1 MRVYA
6 ICRQCAEVHLAT
18 AGCPGCARAAAIGR
32 RDGTAGTALG
42 RDGSGDALGP
52 HRGST
57 GRSGIRLSAGC
68 SPGGPRGETT
78 ALVEHAPRRRRV
90 WLSAAVLGAYLL
102 AILGLLAA
110 VLLGQA
116 TAI

>member
-6 ICRQCAEVHLAT
+6 ICRQCAEVHLAS
-18 AGCPGCARAAAIGR
+18 AGCPDCAR
-32 RDGTAGTALG
+32 TAALG
-42 RDGSGDALGP
+42 RRGESPGRAPGRDGPGDAQGP
-52 HRGST
+52 L
-57 GRSGIRLSAGC
+57 IEQ
-68 SPGGPRGETT
+68 SPRQ
-78 ALVEHAPRRRRV
+78 RRV
-90 WLSAAVLGAYLL
+90 WLSAAVLSAYLL

>member
-6 ICRQCAEVHLAT
+6 ICRQCAEVHLAG
-18 AGCPGCARAAAIGR
+18 AGCPGCARAVAIGGR
-32 RDGTAGTALG
+32 GGSSPPG
-42 RDGSGDALGP
+42 RDGPVEG
-52 HRGST
+52 RG
-57 GRSGIRLSAGC
+57 A
-68 SPGGPRGETT
+68 RGETT
-78 ALVEHAPRRRRV
+78 ALVDQPRRRRV
-90 WLSAAVLGAYLL
+90 WLSAAVLSAYLL

>member
-1 MRVYA
+1 MKVYA
-6 ICRQCAEVHLAT
+6 ICRQCAEVHLAS
-18 AGCPGCARAAAIGR
+18 AGCPGCTRAAAIGGR
-32 RDGTAGTALG
+32 GAPSVPAPG
-42 RDGSGDALGP
+42 RDG
-52 HRGST
+52 
-57 GRSGIRLSAGC
+57 
-68 SPGGPRGETT
+68 PGGAHGARGETT
-78 ALVEHAPRRRRV
+78 ALIEQPPRRRRV

>member
-6 ICRQCAEVHLAT
+6 ICRQCAEVHLAG
-18 AGCPGCARAAAIGR
+18 AGCPGCARAVAIGR
-32 RDGTAGTALG
+32 RGGPAETQG
-42 RDGSGDALGP
+42 RDGPSETQGA
-52 HRGST
+52 
-57 GRSGIRLSAGC
+57 
-68 SPGGPRGETT
+68 RGETT
-78 ALVEHAPRRRRV
+78 ALVDQPPTLRV
-90 WLSAAVLGAYLL
+90 WLSAAVLSAYLL